1 MTDGERIAVL
11 EANYQHT
18 IKTMDTMAEQL
29 QEVHDLLLKA
39 KGMKWLILTMVVVT
53 GTVSTVIVWFAS
65 FFGVKMP

>member
-39 KGMKWLILTMVVVT
+39 KGVKWLILTMIAVT
-53 GTVSTVIVWFAS
+53 GAISTVIVWFAS

>member
-39 KGMKWLILTMVVVT
+39 KGVKWLILTMITVT
-53 GTVSTVIVWFAS
+53 GAISTVIVWFAS